1 MHIEIIN
8 KDSFCVIGKKGSTY
22 MGTGFIQKLWNEAN
36 THFNEIS
43 NLVKRDDEEKPLA
56 CWGAMSDF
64 SMSFMPWENNF
75 TRGKYLAGA
84 ECLDE
89 ALAPEGWVKWT
100 VPGFKYIKI
109 RCDDLDTFPNGLK
122 YLEEHGYK
130 LVGAVHDFTD
140 IKTGQNYMCF
150 PIEINQI
157 SVYQT
162 VLHKKSQKDFSFWDL
177 HLYDHPSLTAVF
189 LFYGSKKGRLNR
201 PF

>member
-8 KDSFCVIGKKGSTY
+8 KDSFCVIGKKGSTD

-100 VPGFKYIKI
+100 VPDVYKRQPLQLIAYY
-109 RCDDLDTFPNGLK
+109 TSVLK
-122 YLEEHGYK
+122 GNDVDKPRNLAK
-130 LVGAVHDFTD
+130 
-140 IKTGQNYMCF
+140 
-150 PIEINQI
+150 
-157 SVYQT
+157 SVT
-162 VLHKKSQKDFSFWDL
+162 VE
-177 HLYDHPSLTAVF
+177 
-189 LFYGSKKGRLNR
+189 
-201 PF
+201 

>member
-8 KDSFCVIGKKGSTY
+8 KDSFCVIGKEGSTD

-64 SMSFMPWENNF
+64 SISFMPWENNF

-109 RCDDLDTFPNGLK
+109 R
-122 YLEEHGYK
+122 
-130 LVGAVHDFTD
+130 
-140 IKTGQNYMCF
+140 
-150 PIEINQI
+150 
-157 SVYQT
+157 
-162 VLHKKSQKDFSFWDL
+162 WD
-177 HLYDHPSLTAVF
+177 
-189 LFYGSKKGRLNR
+189 G
-201 PF
+201 